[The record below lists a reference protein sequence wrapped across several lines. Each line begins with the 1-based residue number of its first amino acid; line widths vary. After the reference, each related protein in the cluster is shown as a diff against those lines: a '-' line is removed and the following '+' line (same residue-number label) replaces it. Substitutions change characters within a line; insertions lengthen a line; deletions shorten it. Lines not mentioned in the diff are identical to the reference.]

1 MNTADLKID
10 IINQI
15 NSITDKVR
23 LEELLQLLKF
33 QTEKSVYITDEEE
46 KNAITE
52 ARNEIAEGKVHYN
65 TDVQKDIDEWL
76 NK

>member
-10 IINQI
+10 IIKQI

-23 LEELLQLLKF
+23 LEDLLQLLKF

-46 KNAITE
+46 KNAIAE
-52 ARNEIAEGKVHYN
+52 ARNEIAEGKVHYS
-65 TDVQKDIDEWL
+65 TDFKKIL
-76 NK
+76 MNG

>member
-1 MNTADLKID
+1 M
-10 IINQI
+10 
-15 NSITDKVR
+15 
-23 LEELLQLLKF
+23 QLLKF

-65 TDVQKDIDEWL
+65 TDVQKEIDEWL
-76 NK
+76 N